1 MAILQKPVD
10 SYVKQLNKEL
20 NLSFCQSKCI
30 GITLFVEAFFLLFL
44 FPSTPSYHIKTQLYR
59 YHLNGY
65 LPENPIYIEQA
76 ARYKEFLDGYC
87 TLARELGICLVPGTL
102 VERHAA
108 TSQSAS
114 LESRTLNSAV
124 GNYHLFNTSY
134 FISHEGEILGS
145 YKKKNLW
152 HTERPH
158 QSRGQEKHS
167 AISTPLGKV
176 GILIC
181 WDLAFPEAFRQLVR
195 DGADIII
202 VPTCWT
208 LDESS
213 PYGLK
218 LNPDYESSVLN
229 TMITS
234 RCFENTCAIV
244 FANAGGP
251 SETFVGLSQVAM
263 PFIGRVNGIR
273 DSSEGF
279 VLAEIDMEILEE
291 SELNY
296 KVRGDMAGKDWHY

>member
-1 MAILQKPVD
+1 M
-10 SYVKQLNKEL
+10 
-20 NLSFCQSKCI
+20 
-30 GITLFVEAFFLLFL
+30 
-44 FPSTPSYHIKTQLYR
+44 STKIKVAVVQLYSKPLDIDGNFAKACEFIR
-59 YHLNGY
+59 QAAEQGAQLVVLPEYHLNGY
-65 LPENPIYIEQA
+65 LPENPIYIEQG
-76 ARYKEFLDGYC
+76 ARYQEFLDRYC
-87 TLARELGICLVPGTL
+87 ALARELGICLVPGTL
-102 VERHAA
+102 VERHSA
-108 TSQSAS
+108 TSESAQ
-114 LESRTLNSAV
+114 LGSRTLSSAD
-124 GNYHLFNTSY
+124 GDYNLFNTAY

-145 YKKKNLW
+145 YRKKNLW
-152 HTERPH
+152 HTERAH
-158 QSRGQEKHS
+158 QSPGQEKHS
-167 AISTPLGKV
+167 VISTPLGKV

-218 LNPDYESSVLN
+218 LNPDYESLILN

-234 RCFENTCAIV
+234 RCFENSCAVV

-263 PFIGRVNGIR
+263 PFLGPVNRIW

-279 VLAEIDMEILEE
+279 FIADIDMEILKE

-296 KVRGDMAGKDWHY
+296 KVREDMAGKRWHY